1 MSHHGRVIYC
11 TLDIRTAG
19 CSRVRERAAAALR
32 QKPEDAREK
41 QVLTPQNLK
50 ADEARRARRIGTA
63 QDSGTLPRNDSRSV
77 FRSSREE
84 ANSRRSQTPESGVC
98 LLGPG
103 GRGGVFTPVSWNHR
117 SSR

>member
-1 MSHHGRVIYC
+1 MSHHGRVIARW
-11 TLDIRTAG
+11 ISG
-19 CSRVRERAAAALR
+19 QRAAGGSGSAQPR
-32 QKPEDAREK
+32 QKPEDAHDK

-63 QDSGTLPRNDSRSV
+63 QDSGTLPRNASLSV

-84 ANSRRSQTPESGVC
+84 AKNRRSQTPESGVC

-103 GRGGVFTPVSWNHR
+103 GGGGVFTP
-117 SSR
+117 